1 MVFQVSI
8 VAMQRGEQ
16 LLPFKTRS
24 GDTLEILYLE
34 ELSAEVS
41 VGFIS
46 ICWFKFSFCVSIWVK
61 RISVLSV
68 GGVCEGAPV

>member
-1 MVFQVSI
+1 
-8 VAMQRGEQ
+8 MQRGEQ

-46 ICWFKFSFCVSIWVK
+46 ICWFKFSFYVSIWVK